1 MYNILN
7 SNKKNKKNFKK
18 YLHFIKRY
26 IKILIEVERS
36 GKKWFKMLWR
46 WNKVLIGE
54 YEHSLDVKGRLIM
67 PAKLRDDIGE
77 KFIITK
83 GLDGCLFGFSQ
94 NEWTNFE
101 EKLKTLP
108 LTNKNARDFVRFF
121 LSGATECEIDKQGRF
136 LITSNLREYAT
147 LEKDAIIIGVGT
159 RIEIWNREKWKSYN
173 SDENIS
179 ADEIAENMTMLGI

>member
-1 MYNILN
+1 MV
-7 SNKKNKKNFKK
+7 F
-18 YLHFIKRY
+18 
-26 IKILIEVERS
+26 
-36 GKKWFKMLWR
+36 
-46 WNKVLIGE
+46 LIGE

-67 PAKLRDDIGE
+67 PAKLREDMGE

-121 LSGATECEIDKQGRF
+121 LSGAIECELDKQGRF
-136 LITSNLREYAT
+136 LIASNLREYANM
-147 LEKDAIIIGVGT
+147 EKDVAIIGVGT
-159 RIEIWNREKWKSYN
+159 RLEIWDREKWKAYN

>member
-1 MYNILN
+1 
-7 SNKKNKKNFKK
+7 
-18 YLHFIKRY
+18 
-26 IKILIEVERS
+26 
-36 GKKWFKMLWR
+36 
-46 WNKVLIGE
+46 
-54 YEHSLDVKGRLIM
+54 M
-67 PAKLRDDIGE
+67 PAKLREDMGE

-94 NEWTNFE
+94 NEWLSFE

-136 LITSNLREYAT
+136 LIASNLREYANM
-147 LEKDAIIIGVGT
+147 EKDVVIIGVGT
-159 RIEIWNREKWKSYN
+159 RLEIWNRDKWKSYN

>member
-1 MYNILN
+1 
-7 SNKKNKKNFKK
+7 
-18 YLHFIKRY
+18 
-26 IKILIEVERS
+26 VD
-36 GKKWFKMLWR
+36 
-46 WNKVLIGE
+46 KVLIGE
-54 YEHSLDVKGRLIM
+54 YEHSIDAKGRLIM
-67 PAKLRDDIGE
+67 PAKIRDDMGE
-77 KFIITK
+77 KFIVTK

-94 NEWTNFE
+94 NEWSNFE

-136 LITSNLREYAT
+136 LIASNLREYANM
-147 LEKDAIIIGVGT
+147 EKDVVIIGVGT
-159 RIEIWNREKWKSYN
+159 RLEIWNKEKWKTYN